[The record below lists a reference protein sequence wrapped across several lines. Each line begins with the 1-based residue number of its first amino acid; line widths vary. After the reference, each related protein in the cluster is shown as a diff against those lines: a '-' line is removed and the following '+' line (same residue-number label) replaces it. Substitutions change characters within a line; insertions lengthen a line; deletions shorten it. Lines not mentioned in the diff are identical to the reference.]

1 MIQRRNLILL
11 VAGLALAL
19 MAILVLAAHS
29 ASNTIDPP
37 ALNSPSTRQNVSN
50 VSGGYLLL
58 NASFDPAYNQ
68 SLIINVTFHFQNN
81 NTGYFVLNTTVQN
94 TSVNQTIFQ
103 NLTFLSTLLAD
114 GKYNITVTARNGTVL
129 TNNSFIINSTTAIN
143 ITIDNT
149 PPNTTFN
156 FLNSGNNDVNGS
168 NYSLTA
174 IVSNKTFNASAF
186 DLTTDVANVYF
197 WFDNGTSTDV
207 NVSGINN
214 SGQWVASYNL
224 SLLIEGKQGVRVV
237 ANDSVSNRNH
247 TAMINF
253 TLDFSAPNVS
263 KVTTNGNPDN
273 GSNFSVRSSNQTF
286 NFTIF
291 DSFTG
296 VQSVYFWFDNGTGN
310 DFNVTA
316 TNQSGEW
323 VVNSVNV
330 SNLVEGRQGL
340 RVRANDTVG
349 NINNTELNFTM
360 DFTTPNVSIVT
371 LNGNPNNASNFSVRS
386 SNQTFNFTISDNL
399 TRVEN
404 VYFWFDNGTG
414 NDFNVTATNQSG
426 EWVVNSVNVS
436 NLVEGRQG
444 IRVRANDT
452 VGNVNNTAFN
462 FTIDFTTPNVSV
474 LTLNARN
481 VQNRSNFSDNR
492 NITFNFTIVDNL
504 TEVSNVYL
512 WFDNGTGND
521 FNVTAI
527 NVSGEWYVSYNV
539 SAFMAE
545 SQGVR
550 IRANDTVG
558 NINNSLLNFT
568 VDRTIPS
575 VSPSVSSIGTTS
587 ATLTATVNDTGA
599 ANCSF
604 TGSAAG
610 SGSLI
615 SGTAIS
621 GTGAMTSFTSTLETE
636 PSLTYS
642 VTVTCR
648 DHAGNSG
655 SGTTS
660 FTSAA
665 TASTSNGG
673 GGSGGSSGGISAGV
687 QGQTAKEVWSSI
699 NAGETAKVEVKNGAI
714 GVTEVSFS
722 VPATVYGAWVQV
734 AKKDSLPSSV
744 SSFSGKVYRNLEISK
759 GPALNKEGSFADA
772 TVQFKVEKAW
782 LAEKQ
787 LTKEAVALHRY
798 VDGKWN
804 ELSTSVG
811 EDDGTYVH
819 YSAKTPGF
827 SYFVIGE
834 KSGAAAAAPE
844 AEAAPVEASAEQPV
858 AEAPAEEPA
867 MEKKGLSKG
876 LLVALLVA
884 AVVVVAVVLYMRKK
898 R

>member
-11 VAGLALAL
+11 VAGLVLAL
-19 MAILVLAAHS
+19 MAILVLAAHGGD
-29 ASNTIDPP
+29 NIIDAP
-37 ALNSPSTRQNVSN
+37 ALLSPSTNQNFSN

-58 NASFDPAYNQ
+58 NATFDLAYNTTH
-68 SLIINVTFHFQNN
+68 IVNVTFRFQNR
-81 NTGYFVLNTTVQN
+81 TGSFVLNTTVQN
-94 TSVNQTIFQ
+94 TSQNQSVFQ

-114 GKYNITVTARNGTVL
+114 GKYNITVTATNGSVL
-129 TNNSFIINSTTAIN
+129 TNNSFTINSTTAVN
-143 ITIDNT
+143 LTIDNT
-149 PPNTTFN
+149 PPNVTLE
-156 FLNSGNNDVNGS
+156 FLNNDVNGS

-174 IVSNKTFNASAF
+174 ILNNKTFNASIF
-186 DLTTDVANVYF
+186 DAVINGTGVANVYF

-207 NVSGINN
+207 NVSGINL
-214 SGQWVASYNL
+214 SGAWYVSYNL

-237 ANDSVSNRNH
+237 ANDTVSNRNH

-253 TLDFSAPNVS
+253 TLDFGAPNVS
-263 KVTTNGNPDN
+263 
-273 GSNFSVRSSNQTF
+273 
-286 NFTIF
+286 
-291 DSFTG
+291 
-296 VQSVYFWFDNGTGN
+296 
-310 DFNVTA
+310 
-316 TNQSGEW
+316 
-323 VVNSVNV
+323 
-330 SNLVEGRQGL
+330 
-340 RVRANDTVG
+340 AN
-349 NINNTELNFTM
+349 
-360 DFTTPNVSIVT
+360 
-371 LNGNPNNASNFSVRS
+371 
-386 SNQTFNFTISDNL
+386 
-399 TRVEN
+399 
-404 VYFWFDNGTG
+404 
-414 NDFNVTATNQSG
+414 
-426 EWVVNSVNVS
+426 
-436 NLVEGRQG
+436 
-444 IRVRANDT
+444 
-452 VGNVNNTAFN
+452 
-462 FTIDFTTPNVSV
+462 
-474 LTLNARN
+474 TLNARN
-481 VQNRSNFSDNR
+481 VQNGSNFSSASN
-492 NITFNFTIVDNL
+492 NYTFNFTIFDLFTDVN
-504 TEVSNVYL
+504 NVTFY
-512 WFDNGTGND
+512 FDNATNGSSRG
-521 FNVTAI
+521 FNVTGF
-527 NVSGEWYVSYNV
+527 NQSGIWIVSYNV
-539 SAFMAE
+539 SALG
-545 SQGVR
+545 QGLQGLH
-550 IRANDTVG
+550 IRANDSVG
-558 NINNSLLNFT
+558 NHNTSAVINFT

-575 VSPSVSSIGTTS
+575 VSPSVSAIGTTS

-599 ANCSF
+599 HNCSF

-798 VDGKWN
+798 ANGAWVQ
-804 ELSTSVG
+804 LQTQVG

-834 KSGAAAAAPE
+834 KSGAAAAPT
-844 AEAAPVEASAEQPV
+844 EAAPVEA
-858 AEAPAEEPA
+858 PAEEAAEEAAAAEGSA

-876 LLVALLVA
+876 LLLALLAA
-884 AVVVVAVVLYMRKK
+884 AVVVAAVVLYMRKK

>member
-330 SNLVEGRQGL
+330 SNLVEGRQG
-340 RVRANDTVG
+340 
-349 NINNTELNFTM
+349 
-360 DFTTPNVSIVT
+360 
-371 LNGNPNNASNFSVRS
+371 
-386 SNQTFNFTISDNL
+386 
-399 TRVEN
+399 
-404 VYFWFDNGTG
+404 
-414 NDFNVTATNQSG
+414 
-426 EWVVNSVNVS
+426 
-436 NLVEGRQG
+436 

-621 GTGAMTSFTSTLETE
+621 GTGAMTSFTSTLDTE

-665 TASTSNGG
+665 TASTSS
-673 GGSGGSSGGISAGV
+673 GGSGSSGSSGGVSAGV

-811 EDDGTYVH
+811 EDDGTYLH